1 MMKKSIVVFLIA
13 VMLTMV
19 ACGKKTE
26 KTPAQP
32 EASSV
37 ESPAAESKENTEAKT
52 EPAVESVV
60 SETTET
66 PDEKAESDSIK
77 WDYTVLEDGT
87 ISLYGYETD
96 QIPEVMEVPS
106 TVDGK
111 TVTEIDSLFLN
122 EENVKKVILPS
133 TINSIGPNAFR
144 GSVSIEEVE
153 INSIIEIIHA
163 KAFYECSGI
172 KSLMFPDGLK
182 KIDETGIFLN
192 SGLKELHVPASVEMS
207 ADDLS
212 YAVFL
217 TEDTTIYAPAGSVWE
232 KYANEIGY
240 QCFGPLSEDA
250 ICKLESALGV
260 TLPGNYR
267 EFLKETGGGIVKQD
281 GNNRIMVT
289 SIGQTIAVD
298 VFFGYGV
305 TQNSDILYWNE
316 KYKDEMLDGAV
327 LIGFDVHQG
336 FLFLIADGR
345 DDTGVYYWDDSYVFE
360 ESDDDQNV
368 YLLVKNLSE
377 LAVSKS

>member
-1 MMKKSIVVFLIA
+1 MNI
-13 VMLTMV
+13 
-19 ACGKKTE
+19 
-26 KTPAQP
+26 
-32 EASSV
+32 
-37 ESPAAESKENTEAKT
+37 
-52 EPAVESVV
+52 
-60 SETTET
+60 
-66 PDEKAESDSIK
+66 
-77 WDYTVLEDGT
+77 
-87 ISLYGYETD
+87 
-96 QIPEVMEVPS
+96 
-106 TVDGK
+106 
-111 TVTEIDSLFLN
+111 
-122 EENVKKVILPS
+122 
-133 TINSIGPNAFR
+133 
-144 GSVSIEEVE
+144 
-153 INSIIEIIHA
+153 
-163 KAFYECSGI
+163 
-172 KSLMFPDGLK
+172 
-182 KIDETGIFLN
+182 
-192 SGLKELHVPASVEMS
+192 
-207 ADDLS
+207 
-212 YAVFL
+212 
-217 TEDTTIYAPAGSVWE
+217 
-232 KYANEIGY
+232 

-260 TLPGNYR
+260 TLP
-267 EFLKETGGGIVKQD
+267 

>member
-217 TEDTTIYAPAGSVWE
+217 TEDTTIYAPAGSV
-232 KYANEIGY
+232 
-240 QCFGPLSEDA
+240 
-250 ICKLESALGV
+250 CKLESALGV

-368 YLLVKNLSE
+368 YLLVKDFSE